1 MAKLDNNGKTYQQD
15 GAKWFRSTD
24 YNDDKDRVLI
34 KKDGSYTYLA
44 PDIAYHQDKFN
55 RGFDKLINIWG
66 ADHHGYIPRVKAG
79 IQALGYQ
86 SEQLDVQIIQMVSLY
101 QGGEKVKMSKRTGK
115 AVTLRDLIEEVGV
128 DATRYFFTMRSAD
141 SHLDFDMDLAVSKS
155 NENPV
160 YYVQYAHARICSIL
174 RQGEELGLTFDETTN
189 LSPLDSEKE
198 YDLLKA
204 IGAFPAVVAE
214 AAAKQM
220 PHRMTNYV
228 HELAATLHSF
238 YNAERVIDS
247 ADREKKCRPSILNEG
262 DAANVEKRSGPCR
275 RRSSRKNVNKL
286 TNSLYAC
293 EGRFLRKEGKRW
305 ILYYGSS

>member
-247 ADREKKCRPSILNEG
+247 ADREKKVSP
-262 DAANVEKRSGPCR
+262 VYP
-275 RRSSRKNVNKL
+275 
-286 TNSLYAC
+286 
-293 EGRFLRKEGKRW
+293 
-305 ILYYGSS
+305 